1 MAVAVS
7 KLRAGNEDYH
17 LRAIGGA
24 EDYAAG
30 VSEAPGRWLGG
41 GCASLGLSGTVDP
54 GDFRHLLVG
63 CDPATGELLSTMRPR
78 TAGFDITFSPPKSV
92 SVAFGCGGGDVTRAV
107 VEAHEAAVAA
117 AVAYLEPHCSRVR
130 VTVTDDTGQHQ
141 EFRPSDGHVAAA
153 FTHRTSRAGDPQLHD
168 HLVVTNVVRGTEDG
182 RWRALGHHPDL
193 FAHAKTADSVY
204 LAEIRHQL
212 TARLGVG
219 WEERDGHLEI
229 AGVDPGLC
237 DLFSK
242 RTHAALDHLAKRG
255 QPVTPRTMHAAI
267 MDTRRAKP
275 AHGDDPGR
283 GRVSWSPSAGD
294 FGVEPSD
301 TAGLH
306 GRWRS
311 EMAAA
316 GFDLDLTG
324 VVLRAEPPKL
334 DPRQVAALGARLA
347 GPEGLTATDV
357 WFDRRAVLR
366 AFCTLPGVSA
376 ADASRLADE
385 WLASG
390 EVVSLGVRRQGAAEA
405 FTTRDLLAQ
414 EQHLLRSAEERLD
427 AGVGVVEQDA
437 VDAVVDG
444 RGLSAEQEA
453 MVRSLT
459 SSGAGVECVVG
470 RAGTGKTYALDAARE
485 AWEAAGHT
493 VLGTATSA
501 AAAGQL
507 RRGARMEAST
517 VARQLLD
524 AHRNGFPRGA
534 ILVVDEAAMTD
545 TRSLAALCR
554 AVGAANG
561 KLVLVGDHHQLGA
574 VGPGGAFAH
583 LVERIGAC
591 ELIEVRRQES
601 VEDRENLAEI
611 RSGDVAAGVHGLLSR
626 VGRTTVTDGP
636 EAQRAAMAA
645 DWCAARS
652 AGHSVLL
659 LGRRRKNV
667 EAMSAAV
674 REARWAAGELG
685 DEELVVPITV
695 PGGAGVDRRW
705 QPPERTFATG
715 DEVLFT
721 SNTTGRWK
729 HLKEALPGVYNGAG
743 GTVTAVDVEA
753 GTVTVR
759 LDTTPDEVEA
769 WEALAA
775 KRDADVVTLQAE
787 MSGWA
792 QRRDAASTPAER
804 ATFERRRQAVATKL
818 HNRLEDRSNGVVA
831 VPGRG
836 KLPRP
841 GHTVEVPAE
850 YLQAGNV
857 ALAYARTIHT
867 AQGATA
873 DVVLVDGDDVQGRE
887 AAYVAMSR
895 HRVDVRTY
903 LTASAAPGAVEAE
916 TVGRSTLVD
925 RLVERVSQPESERT
939 ATEML
944 ARRRAQ
950 KELAAK
956 PLGELSAELAAL
968 EAELAVVARRAP
980 AGRPV
985 EDPVAAA
992 KAELAAAEER
1002 AAQSGDERAAHQVW
1016 LARSRLAQAEQRA
1029 ARRPVPNPDRAV
1041 GVDVAAKVE
1050 RLQDLRAALEL
1061 QSRLSVEALAAEGG
1075 GGLGP
1080 RPARGPE
1087 RAAWEQAAAAAITY
1101 TARWG
1106 VQPTAELGRD
1116 APVEQRRESERLAEL
1131 LGRQAAQQQVERE
1144 RGVSA

>member
-1 MAVAVS
+1 VAVAVS
-7 KLRAGNEDYH
+7 KLRAGSEDYH

-24 EDYAAG
+24 EDYAEG

-54 GDFRHLLVG
+54 DDFRHLLVG
-63 CDPATGELLSTMRPR
+63 CDPATGEPLSKMRPR

-92 SVAFGCGGGDVTRAV
+92 SVAFGCGGGDVTKAV

-141 EFRPSDGHVAAA
+141 EFRPADGHVAAA

-168 HLVVTNVVRGTEDG
+168 HVVVTNVARGTEDG

-193 FAHAKTADSVY
+193 FAHAKTADAIY
-204 LAEIRHQL
+204 LAELRHQL
-212 TARLGVG
+212 TARLAVC
-219 WEERDGHLEI
+219 WEERDGHMEI

-242 RTHAALDHLAKRG
+242 RTHAALDHLAKRC
-255 QPVTPRTMHAAI
+255 QPVTPRSMHAAI

-283 GRVSWSPSAGD
+283 GKVSWSPNAGD

-306 GRWRS
+306 GRWQS

-316 GFDLDLTG
+316 GFDLDLTE
-324 VVLRAEPPKL
+324 VVLRVEPPKL
-334 DPRQVAALGARLA
+334 DPQQIAALGARLA

-390 EVVSLGVRRQGAAEA
+390 EVVSLGVRSQGAAEA

-414 EQHLLRSAEERLD
+414 EESLLRSAEERLD
-427 AGVGVVEQDA
+427 AGVGVVDEEE

-444 RGLSAEQEA
+444 RGLSSEQEQ

-470 RAGTGKTYALDAARE
+470 RAGTGKTFALDAARE

-493 VLGTATSA
+493 VIGTATSA

-507 RRGARMEAST
+507 RTGRMEATT
-517 VARQLLD
+517 VARMLLD
-524 AHRNGFPRGA
+524 AHRDGLPAGCV
-534 ILVVDEAAMTD
+534 LVVDEAAMTD
-545 TRSLAALCR
+545 TRSLASLCR
-554 AVGAANG
+554 AVEAARG
-561 KLVLVGDHHQLGA
+561 KLVLVGDHRQLGA
-574 VGPGGAFAH
+574 VAAGGAFAH

-591 ELIEVRRQES
+591 ELTEVRRQTD
-601 VEDRENLAEI
+601 VRDREDLAEI

-626 VGRTTVTDGP
+626 VGRTTMADGP
-636 EAQRAAMAA
+636 DAQRAAMAA

-667 EAMSAAV
+667 EAMSCAV
-674 REARWAAGELG
+674 REARRAAGELG
-685 DEELVVPITV
+685 DEELTVPIQV

-705 QPPERTFATG
+705 QPPSRTFSTG
-715 DEVLFT
+715 DVVLFT
-721 SNTTGRWK
+721 ANTTGRWK
-729 HLKEALPGVYNGAG
+729 HLKESLPGVFNGAG
-743 GTVTAVDVEA
+743 GTVTAIDIEA
-753 GTVTVR
+753 GTVSVR

-775 KRDADVVTLQAE
+775 KRDAEVATLQAE
-787 MSGWA
+787 MADWA
-792 QRRDAASTPAER
+792 QRRDAAGTPAER
-804 ATFERRRQAVATKL
+804 VTFERRRQGVATKL
-818 HNRLEDRSNGVVA
+818 HNRLTDRAAGVVA

-850 YLQAGNV
+850 YLQAGNL
-857 ALAYARTIHT
+857 ALSYARTIHT

-903 LTASAAPGAVEAE
+903 LTSTAPGAVEAE

-925 RLVERVSQPESERT
+925 RLVERVSKSESKRT

-950 KELAAK
+950 KELAATAS
-956 PLGELSAELAAL
+956 LGELSSAVAQL
-968 EAELAVVARRAP
+968 EAELAVAARRAP
-980 AGRPV
+980 AGRTS
-985 EDPVAAA
+985 EDPVAVARA
-992 KAELAAAEER
+992 DVVTAEAR
-1002 AAQSGDERAAHQVW
+1002 AAQTNDGRAAHQVW
-1016 LARSRLAQAEQRA
+1016 LARQRLAQAEQRA
-1029 ARRPVPNPDRAV
+1029 ARRPTPSPERAANT
-1041 GVDVAAKVE
+1041 DMTARVE
-1050 RLQDLRAALEL
+1050 RLQDLRAAVKL
-1061 QSRLSVEALAAEGG
+1061 QSRLAVEALAAEGG

-1080 RPARGPE
+1080 RPANAAE
-1087 RAAWEQAAAAAITY
+1087 RAAWEQAAAATLTY
-1101 TARWG
+1101 VARWG
-1106 VQPTAELGRD
+1106 VQPGQELARD
-1116 APVEQRRESERLAEL
+1116 APAEQRREAERLAEM
-1131 LGRQAAQQQVERE
+1131 LGRRAERQQVERE

>member
-1 MAVAVS
+1 VAVAVS

-17 LRAIGGA
+17 LRAIGGGA
-24 EDYAAG
+24 EDYAEG

-54 GDFRHLLVG
+54 DDFRRLLVG
-63 CDPATGELLSTMRPR
+63 CDPATGEPLSRMRPR

-92 SVAFGCGGGDVTRAV
+92 SVLFGCGGGAVTRAV
-107 VEAHEAAVAA
+107 VEAHEA

-141 EFRPSDGHVAAA
+141 EFRPADGHVAAA
-153 FTHRTSRAGDPQLHD
+153 FTHRTSRAGDPQLHE
-168 HLVVTNVVRGTEDG
+168 HLVVMNAARGTEDG

-193 FAHAKTADSVY
+193 FAHAKTADAVY

-255 QPVTPRTMHAAI
+255 QPVTPRSMHAAI

-294 FGVEPSD
+294 FGVEPSE

-316 GFDLDLTG
+316 GFDLDLTE

-334 DPRQVAALGARLA
+334 DPQQVAALGARLA

-366 AFCTLPGVSA
+366 AFCALPGVSA
-376 ADASRLADE
+376 ADASRLADD
-385 WLASG
+385 WLASAD
-390 EVVSLGVRRQGAAEA
+390 VVSLGARSQGAAEA

-414 EQHLLRSAEERLD
+414 EESLLRSAEERLD
-427 AGVGVVEQDA
+427 AGVGVVDGGT
-437 VDAVVDG
+437 VDAVVAD
-444 RGLSAEQEA
+444 RGLSSEQEA

-470 RAGTGKTYALDAARE
+470 RAGVGKTFGLDAARE

-517 VARQLLD
+517 VARQILD
-524 AHRNGFPRGA
+524 AHRDGLPSGCV
-534 ILVVDEAAMTD
+534 LVVDEAAMTD

-554 AVGAANG
+554 AVEAASG
-561 KLVLVGDHHQLGA
+561 KLVLVGDPKQLDA
-574 VGPGGAFAH
+574 VAAGGAFAH
-583 LVERIGAC
+583 LVERIGAV
-591 ELIEVRRQES
+591 ELTEVRRQEG
-601 VEDRENLAEI
+601 VQDREALAEI
-611 RSGDVAAGVHGLLSR
+611 RHGDVAAGIRGLMSR
-626 VGRTTVTDGP
+626 VGRTTVCDTP
-636 EAQRAAMAA
+636 ESQRDAMAT
-645 DWCAARS
+645 DWCAARA

-667 EAMSAAV
+667 EAMSVAV
-674 REARWAAGELG
+674 REARRAAGELG
-685 DEELVVPITV
+685 DEELTVPITV

-705 QPPERTFATG
+705 QPPERTFSAG

-721 SNTTGRWK
+721 ANTTGRWK
-729 HLKEALPGVYNGAG
+729 HLKESLPGVFNGAG
-743 GTVTAVDVEA
+743 GTVTAIDIEA
-753 GTVTVR
+753 GTVSVR

-775 KRDADVVTLQAE
+775 KRDAEVVTLQAE
-787 MSGWA
+787 MSKWA
-792 QRRDAASTPAER
+792 QRRDAVSTPAER
-804 ATFERRRQAVATKL
+804 ATFERRRQAVATKI
-818 HNRLEDRSNGVVA
+818 HIRLTDREAGVVA

-841 GHTVEVPAE
+841 GHEVEVPVE
-850 YLQAGNV
+850 YLRAGNL
-857 ALAYARTIHT
+857 ALAYARTVHT
-867 AQGATA
+867 AQGSTA

-887 AAYVAMSR
+887 AAYVAFSR
-895 HRVDVRTY
+895 HKKDVRTY
-903 LTASAAPGAVEAE
+903 LTTSAAPGGVEGE
-916 TVGRSTLVD
+916 EVGRSTPVD
-925 RLVERVSQPESERT
+925 RLIARVSKSEAQRT

-950 KELAAK
+950 KELAATAS
-956 PLGELSAELAAL
+956 LGELSSAAAQL
-968 EAELAVVARRAP
+968 EAELVVAARRGAM
-980 AGRPV
+980 ARTS
-985 EDPVAAA
+985 EDPVAVARA
-992 KAELAAAEER
+992 DVVTAEAR
-1002 AAQSGDERAAHQVW
+1002 AAQSPGERTAHQVW
-1016 LARSRLAQAEQRA
+1016 LAKSRLAQAEQRA
-1029 ARRPVPNPDRAV
+1029 ARRPAPSPEQDA

-1050 RLQDLRAALEL
+1050 RLQDLRAAVKL
-1061 QSRLSVEALAAEGG
+1061 QSRLAVEALAAEGG

-1080 RPARGPE
+1080 RPANAAE
-1087 RAAWEQAAAAAITY
+1087 RAAWEQAAAATLTY
-1101 TARWG
+1101 VARWG
-1106 VQPTAELGRD
+1106 VKPGQELGRD
-1116 APVEQRRESERLAEL
+1116 VSAEQRGEAERLDEL
-1131 LGRQAAQQQVERE
+1131 LKRRTTQQRTERD

>member
-1 MAVAVS
+1 VAVAVS

-24 EDYAAG
+24 EDYALG

-54 GDFRHLLVG
+54 DDFRRLLVG
-63 CDPATGELLSTMRPR
+63 CDPATGEPLSKMRTR

-92 SVAFGCGGGDVTRAV
+92 SVLFGCGGGDVTKAV

-117 AVAYLEPHCSRVR
+117 AVAYMEPHCSRVR

-141 EFRPSDGHVAAA
+141 EFRPADGHVAAA
-153 FTHRTSRAGDPQLHD
+153 FTHRTSRAGDPQLHE
-168 HLVVTNVVRGTEDG
+168 HLVVMNAARGTEDG

-193 FAHAKTADSVY
+193 FAHAKTADAIY
-204 LAEIRHQL
+204 LAELRHQL
-212 TARLGVG
+212 TARLAVG
-219 WEERDGHLEI
+219 WEERDGHMEI

-242 RTHAALDHLAKRG
+242 RTHAALDHLAKRA
-255 QPVTPRTMHAAI
+255 QPVTPRSMHTAI
-267 MDTRRAKP
+267 IDTRRAKP

-283 GRVSWSPSAGD
+283 GKVSWSPNAGD

-316 GFDLDLTG
+316 GFDLDLTE

-334 DPRQVAALGARLA
+334 DPQQVAALGARLA

-376 ADASRLADE
+376 ADASRLADD
-385 WLASG
+385 WLTSAD
-390 EVVSLGVRRQGAAEA
+390 VVSLGARSQGAAEA
-405 FTTRDLLAQ
+405 FTTRDLLSQ
-414 EQHLLRSAEERLD
+414 EESLLHSAEERCN
-427 AGVGVVEQDA
+427 AGVGVVDKDA

-444 RGLSAEQEA
+444 RELSDEQEQ

-470 RAGTGKTYALDAARE
+470 RAGTGKTFALDAAQE
-485 AWEAAGHT
+485 AWAAAGHT

-507 RRGARMEAST
+507 RRGARMEATT
-517 VARQLLD
+517 VARMLLD
-524 AHRNGFPRGA
+524 AHRDGLPAGCVL
-534 ILVVDEAAMTD
+534 IVDEAAMTD
-545 TRSLAALCR
+545 TRSLASLCR
-554 AVGAANG
+554 AVEAARG
-561 KLVLVGDHHQLGA
+561 KLVMVGDHRQLGA
-574 VGPGGAFAH
+574 VAAGGAFAH
-583 LVERIGAC
+583 LVGRIGAV
-591 ELIEVRRQES
+591 ELTEVRRQES
-601 VEDRENLAEI
+601 VEDREDLAEI
-611 RSGDVAAGVHGLLSR
+611 RSGDVAAGIRGLMSR
-626 VGRTTVTDGP
+626 VGRTTVCDTP
-636 EAQRAAMAA
+636 ESQRDAMAA

-667 EAMSAAV
+667 EAMSVAV
-674 REARWAAGELG
+674 REARRAAGELG
-685 DEELVVPITV
+685 DEELTVPITV

-705 QPPERTFATG
+705 QPPERTFSTG

-721 SNTTGRWK
+721 ANTTGRWRY
-729 HLKEALPGVYNGAG
+729 LKEQLPGVHNGAG
-743 GTVTAVDVEA
+743 GTVTAINAGA
-753 GTVTVR
+753 GTVTVK
-759 LDTTPDEVEA
+759 LDTSPDEA
-769 WEALAA
+769 QQWEALAA
-775 KRDADVVTLQAE
+775 KRDAEVVTLQTQ
-787 MSGWA
+787 MGVWA
-792 QRRDAASTPAER
+792 QRRRSAGTPAER
-804 ATFERRRQAVATKL
+804 ATADRRRQATATKL
-818 HNRLEDRSNGVVA
+818 HNRLTDRSNGVVA

-841 GHTVEVPAE
+841 GHTVEVPPA
-850 YLQAGNV
+850 YLQAGNL
-857 ALAYARTIHT
+857 ALSYARTIHT

-873 DVVLVDGDDVQGRE
+873 DVVLVDGDDLAGRE

-903 LTASAAPGAVEAE
+903 LTSAAPGAVEAE

-925 RLVERVSQPESERT
+925 RLVERVSHSESERT

-956 PLGELSAELAAL
+956 PLGELSSEVAQL
-968 EAELAVVARRAP
+968 EAELVVAARRGAM
-980 AGRPV
+980 ARTS

-992 KAELAAAEER
+992 RAELATAEAR
-1002 AAQSGDERAAHQVW
+1002 AAQSPGERAAHQVW

-1029 ARRPVPNPDRAV
+1029 ARRTTPSPDRAV
-1041 GVDVAAKVE
+1041 NTDMTARVA

-1061 QSRLSVEALAAEGG
+1061 QSRLAVEALAAEGG

-1087 RAAWEQAAAAAITY
+1087 RAAWEQQAAATLTY
-1101 TARWG
+1101 VARWG

-1116 APVEQRRESERLAEL
+1116 VSAEQRRESERLAEML
-1131 LGRQAAQQQVERE
+1131 NRRTTQQRTERE